1 MVLMDG
7 DEMGDEN
14 DSSVNLDS
22 LRANWNPSQDKYFLE
37 LLLSQLQLGNR
48 ISKVISKQAWPVMV
62 EQFNSKFGLK
72 YDIDALKNRH
82 KRFRKQ
88 YNDVKM
94 IIGQN
99 GFRWDHEL
107 NMIIADDKTWDEYLK
122 VHPDFQGFRKRVVP
136 YYDDLCKIFGHSVAD
151 GRYSLSCFD
160 VGFENEEIASKEL
173 DDQATAGKGDDD
185 ETVPIICSQSKIDWS
200 PMMDQFFVELM
211 LNQMHKGNKVGRS
224 FKKKAW
230 VDMTD
235 SFNERFGCHCGKAVL
250 KNRLIVLRRHY
261 FSINVL
267 LSKEGF
273 SWDNAHQKVVADDQ
287 VWENCIRV
295 HHNYRIYRTKS
306 MPFYS
311 SMCILCHN
319 EDTQH
324 CKLNSGEGSCG
335 SKKSMPDTEPPPIAD
350 DTVLH
355 IGAENN
361 STRKSQPLPDA
372 DKEPLHLGEGR
383 KISGHQKR
391 LQPNMSS
398 NEYKKA
404 RNDGEG
410 MVAALKHMA
419 VAVTSLTKQTKIED
433 TFSIDKAIKVLQA
446 IPGMDED
453 LILDACEFLE
463 DERRARM
470 FMALDDN
477 LRKKWLL
484 RKLRS

>member
-1 MVLMDG
+1 
-7 DEMGDEN
+7 MGDEKG
-14 DSSVNLDS
+14 SSVNLDS
-22 LRANWNPSQDKYFLE
+22 LRANWNPSQNEYFLE

-48 ISKVISKQAWPVMV
+48 ISKVISKQAWLVMV
-62 EQFNSKFGLK
+62 EQFNTKFGLK
-72 YDIDALKNRH
+72 YDVDALKNRH

-94 IIGQN
+94 ILSQN
-99 GFRWDHEL
+99 GFRWDSEL

-173 DDQATAGKGDDD
+173 DDQGTAGKGDDD
-185 ETVPIICSQSKIDWS
+185 ETVPTVSSQSKIDWS
-200 PMMDQFFVELM
+200 PTKDQFFVDLM
-211 LNQMHKGNKVGRS
+211 LNQMQEGNKVGRS

-230 VDMTD
+230 VDMTE
-235 SFNERFGCHCGKAVL
+235 SFNEKFGCCCGKAVL
-250 KNRLIVLRRHY
+250 KNRLVVLRRHY
-261 FSINVL
+261 CSINVL

-273 SWDNAHQKVVADDQ
+273 SWDKAQQKVVADDR

-311 SMCILCHN
+311 SMCILCRD
-319 EDTQH
+319 EDA
-324 CKLNSGEGSCG
+324 CKPNSGEGSCG
-335 SKKSMPDTEPPPIAD
+335 SKKLMPDTEPPPNGD
-350 DTVLH
+350 DRALH
-355 IGAENN
+355 IDGEKN
-361 STRKSQPLPDA
+361 STRKSQPLRNA
-372 DKEPLHLGEGR
+372 DKEPPHLGEGR

-391 LQPNMSS
+391 LQLDTPL

-404 RNDGEG
+404 RNDGKG
-410 MVAALKHMA
+410 MAAALKHMA
-419 VAVTSLTKQTKIED
+419 VAVASLSKKTKKED
-433 TFSIDKAIKVLQA
+433 TFSIDKAISVLQA
-446 IPGMDED
+446 IPGLDED